1 MSEEKSKLQKITD
14 VEAEAEMRRA
24 IEAILMVAIDPV
36 APGILAQLFEVP
48 VDEIERICDSMV
60 EQYEEAKL
68 GFLLVRIGGGYRFQ
82 SNPEKAQWV
91 ERFVLEGQSRRL
103 TAAAMETLSIVAYK
117 QPISRAQISAIRG
130 VDVEGVMRNLQ
141 QRGLID
147 EVSRDVGPGN
157 AVLYGSSEFE
167 QGTQQF
173 ERLQK
178 VLARAGIGSRRV
190 CEKLI
195 VDQRVT
201 VNGEIPELGEKVDPE
216 TSQIEVD
223 GLKIGVRQDLVYYL
237 VNKPIGIITTSKDP
251 QKRSTVIDLVP
262 THPRVF
268 PVGRL
273 DADTEGLIFMTNDG
287 DLTHYLTH
295 PSFGIEKEYLVQVE
309 VKPSRNAIRQLRQG
323 VELDDGLTAPAK
335 VSLVDEKLLK
345 IVIHEGRNRQVR
357 RMCESIG
364 HPVIR
369 LVRSRI
375 GPIVDRSLS
384 PGSFRELT
392 NQELRS
398 IRKILSKDFSN

>member
-1 MSEEKSKLQKITD
+1 M
-14 VEAEAEMRRA
+14 
-24 IEAILMVAIDPV
+24 P
-36 APGILAQLFEVP
+36 
-48 VDEIERICDSMV
+48 
-60 EQYEEAKL
+60 
-68 GFLLVRIGGGYRFQ
+68 
-82 SNPEKAQWV
+82 
-91 ERFVLEGQSRRL
+91 
-103 TAAAMETLSIVAYK
+103 
-117 QPISRAQISAIRG
+117 
-130 VDVEGVMRNLQ
+130 
-141 QRGLID
+141 
-147 EVSRDVGPGN
+147 
-157 AVLYGSSEFE
+157 SSEFE

-237 VNKPIGIITTSKDP
+237 VNKPIGIITTAKDP

-273 DADTEGLIFMTNDG
+273 DADTEGLILMTNDG

-375 GPIVDRSLS
+375 GPIVDRSLR